1 MVQFEAQAVYAG
13 REITVKADT
22 FAELHQALAGIEE
35 MERDAHFLREKG
47 VEDVIPTYRK
57 DANENEY
64 FGFKGR
70 RDGRNVTFGKKREGG
85 AFPFFP
91 KGEEG
96 YYDPAQGRSAP
107 EQDASAQNA
116 PEQDAPVPRPAG
128 TPAPNV
134 AAGAAPSAEEASDE
148 PALDAEPGSVRRAQK
163 RRLVDS
169 GAAAGLDPEALQA
182 AAQERFGR
190 GVGELSEQQAEAFI
204 EAVEAGQIASAGEAD
219 LPF

>member
-1 MVQFEAQAVYAG
+1 MVQFEARAVYAG
-13 REITVKADT
+13 REIIVKADT

-91 KGEEG
+91 KGDEG

-107 EQDASAQNA
+107 EQSAS
-116 PEQDAPVPRPAG
+116 EQSTPAPRPAG

-134 AAGAAPSAEEASDE
+134 TAGAALSAGEASDE
-148 PALDAEPGSVRRAQK
+148 PALDEEPGSVRRAQK

-190 GVGELSEQQAEAFI
+190 SVGELSEQQAEALI
-204 EAVEAGQIASAGEAD
+204 EAVEAGQIAPAGEAD
-219 LPF
+219 MPF